1 VHIVVTVSGGQALPP
16 LQLCCCSDCVAAV
29 VVVATC
35 CCAASIVVVC
45 IVVTNIHCLFC
56 YCQFSSASSS
66 WTSSSLLL
74 LAPLCF
80 IIWGHLHL
88 YHLRCHCCSCSLAPH
103 WSLLLGC
110 VALMGCCSLSCAI
123 LVGAPVPFCVSI
135 LCSVFVVGGVALTV
149 YSSTS
154 AVLAAVLSCIDLNF
168 FF

>member
-1 VHIVVTVSGGQALPP
+1 MRDYRSSVDAVRIVVAVFGGPALPP
-16 LQLCCCSDCVAAV
+16 LQLCCCSDCVATV

-103 WSLLLGC
+103 WSESFAWVRSSNGLLLSIVCHFGRC
-110 VALMGCCSLSCAI
+110 TCSL
-123 LVGAPVPFCVSI
+123 
-135 LCSVFVVGGVALTV
+135 LC
-149 YSSTS
+149 
-154 AVLAAVLSCIDLNF
+154 
-168 FF
+168 